1 MAEVNLNPSFSD
13 SVKSTLDTRNGWVET
28 REEKWNYK
36 RNAYFNLE
44 SVDGSGESKN
54 DKETVFFIASKN
66 NFGGSNAIGKSFSGG
81 YLQAFYSDYDN
92 NKNSLKPKFESAT
105 ISVRGG
111 ESLYDTYVKE
121 VTVNFTVFTI
131 NDLNRVEK
139 SFFLPGAKAF
149 VNYGW
154 LGYTDENLNGREE
167 IRIFNFGFTMNT
179 DGSFSCN
186 IKGLTPGFFA
196 SSQTATKT
204 FPLDEDEKKALGD
217 GAAESSTLPQ
227 AILAKALAA
236 FGTTEE
242 KASQRATRQLRN
254 LIERKAKNGNSYY
267 SAGITSSDVLTGI
280 IFTEPQLNT
289 YYYLK
294 FETLIQEIQSI
305 IAETNKLFVFDNG
318 LTSIST
324 VSFGGIDATKA
335 LGSADPRKYIF
346 PNGMAYYGN
355 DTFISEAPNELDIKN
370 ILISVSVIKFFYKEI
385 FENTEESSK
394 QVDEKIN
401 TVKTIKLLRALAN
414 DIKRLSGGLVN
425 IEIIKST
432 ADDNKYVIF
441 NRVENEKELHP
452 TPYEFS
458 VLGESSIVK
467 SVDLSSDFDVDAMLG
482 LTIGSVKDGEV
493 SLGPIS
499 KVYDDINPESIDYDN
514 EDANNYNDKLTKLA
528 NGIMKTKFSIHED
541 GIDDQK
547 AQSLADSYRTGFKLM
562 NNDGNSGGTSPTL
575 PFNLKLGI
583 TLDGV
588 ENIGFMQPITID
600 RIPDTYKQN
609 DSIRFLVTGLEH
621 TFDSNGGWDTKIET
635 AMKIGKVQ

>member
-1 MAEVNLNPSFSD
+1 MAEINLNPSFSD
-13 SVKSTLDTRNGWVET
+13 SVKSTLDTRTGWVDT

-44 SVDGSGESKN
+44 SVDGNGESKN

-154 LGYTDENLNGREE
+154 LGYTDENLRGTEE

-186 IKGLTPGFFA
+186 IKGLTPGFFS

-217 GAAESSTLPQ
+217 GAAESPTLPQ

-236 FGTTEE
+236 FGATEDDPNKRSNNE
-242 KASQRATRQLRN
+242 
-254 LIERKAKNGNSYY
+254 LITANSKDGNPYY
-267 SAGITSSDVLTGI
+267 SAGILSSDLTNSLLWPGDGR
-280 IFTEPQLNT
+280 LNS

-305 IAETNKLFVFDNG
+305 IPETDKLFVFDNG

-324 VSFGGIDATKA
+324 ISFGGIDATKA

-346 PNGMAYYGN
+346 PSGMAYYG
-355 DTFISEAPNELDIKN
+355 DDGFASGAPTELNIKN
-370 ILISVSVIKFFYKEI
+370 ILISVSVVNFFYKEI

-441 NRVENEKELHP
+441 NRVENEKKLHP

-458 VLGESSIVK
+458 VLAESSIVK

-499 KVYDDINPESIDYDN
+499 KVYDDINSDSIGYDN
-514 EDANNYNDKLTKLA
+514 KDANNYNDKLTKLA

-562 NNDGNSGGTSPTL
+562 NTDGNIGGTSPTL

-588 ENIGFMQPITID
+588 ENIKFMQPITID

-609 DSIRFLVTGLEH
+609 GSIRFLVTGLEH